1 MPPGETVSEFV
12 RVAALAE
19 VPPGSLLGVE
29 IGDERIC
36 LANVE
41 GEIYALAD
49 NCTHQEFPL
58 SAGTLEED
66 QLECAWHGARFDVT
80 DGRALCL
87 PAIRPVRT
95 YEVRIEEGSIFV
107 AVGDPVARN
116 APDAPDVPRGP

>member
-1 MPPGETVSEFV
+1 MSTGERVSEFV
-12 RVAALAE
+12 RVAALAD
-19 VPPGSLLGVE
+19 VPPGSLLGVA

-95 YEVRIEEGSIFV
+95 YDVRVQNGAIFI
-107 AVGDPVARN
+107 APGAPVAGG
-116 APDAPDVPRGP
+116 APGVAP